1 MIKWIFIVFC
11 LFLGHSTWSQAGLKF
26 KNYTINDGLSQSSV
40 LSIVQDDLNS
50 LWIGTQDG
58 LNRYDG
64 KSFEVF
70 SSDEV
75 EGLESEYIT
84 TSIKG
89 ENSNLWFGTNNGL
102 TLYDFNKET
111 FQTFFIAGNATT
123 QINGLSKDSKGNI
136 WLTTVESGLYSFN
149 TKTQTFRSYYHKVPS
164 KRTTGLVVI
173 NKDELYISCE
183 ENYVYSLKGNDV
195 DNIKINEQFKINKL
209 IDDGAKN
216 KLLIATS
223 KGVLEL
229 DLKTKEN
236 KLKFPFFNEKKG
248 AQSISDLYYQ
258 KSFGWIITTTN
269 NGLFILNENKKIDY
283 FTEDLFQKDA
293 LLFNQI
299 NLIYKDALGTVW
311 IGSQRGLSTF
321 NPYNKGILGVGPSGN
336 PEKGIPTPSVWS
348 FSEDKKNDFVYI
360 GTDQS
365 VTRKDNKTGLFRQLP
380 VEGKRIIGSVL
391 SLHVIDKSK
400 LLVGTTDGFYK
411 LHINE
416 TSHLYERIEKKGFN
430 DVKHKRIYSIVHWK
444 ESLYWLGTKD
454 GVLLYNQTTDV
465 FKKFEH
471 NSREVSN
478 TISKGL
484 CREVFKDLDGLIW
497 FATSTGGLNLLIDKD
512 GELEI
517 RPYEFNFKIRE
528 NSTEYITS
536 IYQEKP
542 GEYWFGTMGAGLILW
557 NERAKES
564 IAFNKDQGLPNN
576 VIYGIVSGKKNE
588 LWLSTNRGLC
598 NINTVTGE
606 INNFK
611 EIDGLMSKEFNLG
624 AYMRSSKGI
633 LYFGGIYGYNYF
645 DPEKLSR
652 NITNIDVAFSKFG
665 LENDWLKPGQENSP
679 LIKHI
684 SKTKEIYLS
693 YKQRS
698 FSLKFQPS
706 DVSNPEQI
714 NYKYVLEGS
723 DEGDMILGNQNEL
736 HFNSLSHGTYKL
748 IVFARLQDGPWSQQP
763 AELNLI
769 IATPFWL
776 TWLFWVVVALLL
788 ALVIWLYFKKRI
800 DAGRRAQVMLEMK
813 ITERTKEINQQKK
826 KIERQKEKLEEERN
840 KVVKQQ
846 KELQREKDKTE
857 NLLKNVIPESMAEE
871 LKKKGKA
878 SARSYNMASVLFTDF
893 VGFTKIADRVSASE
907 LVKKL
912 DVYFTKF
919 DRIIAK
925 NNLEKIK
932 TIGDAYM
939 CAGGVPVRNKTNPID
954 ACTAALQIQS
964 YMQKRKNDAIANGGE
979 YWTLR
984 LGINTGEVTAGVI
997 GSTRLAYDVWGR
1009 TVNQAQRMEM
1019 MGEPETVTITG
1030 TTYELIEPYFECRYM
1045 KKVLT
1050 KSGEEIDMYVVDRIK
1065 SELSL
1070 KGEGIEPNKRF
1081 QEIVNLHQYSSI
1093 NYYKAERHIVKT
1105 LEKGLSKNL
1114 HYHSIA
1120 HTKDV
1125 VNSVERIAL
1134 SEGVTDEG
1142 LFLLKSAASY
1152 HDAGFVEKYDHNETI
1167 GARMA
1172 QEILPNYGYTQ
1183 KNIDKIKELIYVT
1196 EIPHKPKNQLE
1207 EIICDADLD
1216 YLGRD
1221 DFHEIADRLCRE
1233 LIEHGKMEGTKQW
1246 DEVQVKFLKAHKYFT
1261 KTSIKTRRKKKQQ
1274 NLREVIERLER
1285 NEY

>member
-1 MIKWIFIVFC
+1 MIKWIFILFC
-11 LFLGHSTWSQAGLKF
+11 LLLGQFTLSQSELKF

-64 KSFEVF
+64 KNFEVF
-70 SSDEV
+70 SSDET

-84 TSIKG
+84 ASIKG

-102 TLYDFNKET
+102 THYNFKKET
-111 FQTFFIAGNATT
+111 FETYFISGNATT
-123 QINGLSKDSKGNI
+123 QINGLEKDSKGNI
-136 WLTTVESGLYSFN
+136 WITTVESGLYRFNKEAKSFTSFFN
-149 TKTQTFRSYYHKVPS
+149 KIPS
-164 KRTTGLVVI
+164 KKTTGLI
-173 NKDELYISCE
+173 ITAKDEIFVSCE
-183 ENYVYSLKGNDV
+183 ENNLYSLKGSNV
-195 DNIKINEQFKINKL
+195 DKLKINEQFKINKL
-209 IDDGAKN
+209 IDGGTKN
-216 KLLIATS
+216 KLLLATS

-229 DLKTKEN
+229 NLKTKES
-236 KLKFPFFNEKKG
+236 KLKFSFFNKSKG
-248 AQSISDLYYQ
+248 AQNVSDLYYQ
-258 KSFGWIITTTN
+258 KNFGWIVTTTN
-269 NGLFILNENKKIDY
+269 NGLFVLNDNKKIDY

-299 NLIYKDALGTVW
+299 NLLYKDALGTIW

-336 PEKGIPTPSVWS
+336 PKKGIPTPSVWS
-348 FSEDKKNDFVYI
+348 FGEDKKNDFVYI
-360 GTDQS
+360 GTDQA
-365 VTRKDNKTGLFRQLP
+365 VTKRDNKTGIFTQFP
-380 VEGKRIIGSVL
+380 VDGTRIIGSVL
-391 SLHVIDKSK
+391 SILVINKEK
-400 LLVGTTDGFYK
+400 LLIGTTDGFYE
-411 LHINE
+411 LHISENK
-416 TSHLYERIEKKGFN
+416 HRYERIEKSGFN
-430 DVKHKRIYSIVHWK
+430 NIKHNRVYSIVHWK
-444 ESLYWLGTKD
+444 EDLYWLGTKD
-454 GVLLYNQTTDV
+454 GVLLYNEKTQS

-471 NSREVSN
+471 NSNEISN

-484 CREVFKDLDGLIW
+484 CRAVFKDLDGLVW
-497 FATSTGGLNLLIDKD
+497 FATSTGGLNLLIESDN
-512 GELEI
+512 ELEI

-528 NSTEYITS
+528 KSTEYITS
-536 IYQEKP
+536 IYQEKS
-542 GEYWFGTMGAGLILW
+542 GEYWFGTMGAGLVRW
-557 NERAKES
+557 NERTKES
-564 IAFNKDQGLPNN
+564 QVFNKDKGLPNN
-576 VIYGIVSGKKNE
+576 VIYGIVSGENDE

-598 NINTVTGE
+598 NINPVTGT
-606 INNFK
+606 INNYK
-611 EIDGLMSKEFNLG
+611 EIDGLMSNEFNLG
-624 AYMRSSKGI
+624 AYMRSSKGV

-645 DPEKLSR
+645 DPEKLSVSS
-652 NITNIDVAFSKFG
+652 INIDVAFSKFG
-665 LENDWLKPGQENSP
+665 LENEWLKPGQENSP
-679 LIKHI
+679 LTNHV
-684 SKTKEIYLS
+684 SKIKEIYLS

-714 NYKYVLEGS
+714 NYKYILEGS
-723 DEGDMILGNQNEL
+723 DEGEMILGTQNEL

-776 TWLFWVVVALLL
+776 TWWFWVVVALLL
-788 ALVIWLYFKKRI
+788 ALAIWLYFKKRI
-800 DAGRRAQVMLEMK
+800 EDGRRAQVKLEMK
-813 ITERTKEINQQKK
+813 ITERTKEISQQKK

-840 KVVKQQ
+840 TVVKQQ

-878 SARSYNMASVLFTDF
+878 SARGYKMASVLFTDF

-919 DRIIAK
+919 DSIIAK

-954 ACTAALQIQS
+954 SCTAALQIQS

-997 GSTRLAYDVWGR
+997 GSARLAYDVWGK

-1019 MGEPETVTITG
+1019 MGDPETVTITG
-1030 TTYELIEPYFECRYM
+1030 ATYELIEPYFECRYM

-1065 SELSL
+1065 PELSL
-1070 KGEGIEPNKRF
+1070 KREGIEPNKRF
-1081 QEIVNLHQYSSI
+1081 QEIVDLHQYSSI

-1105 LEKGLSKNL
+1105 LENGLSENL

-1125 VNSVERIAL
+1125 VNAVERIAL

-1172 QEILPNYGYTQ
+1172 QEILPSYGYTQ
-1183 KNIDKIKELIYVT
+1183 KNIDKIKDLIYVT

-1216 YLGRD
+1216 YLGRE
-1221 DFHEIADRLCRE
+1221 DFHEIADRLCKE
-1233 LIEHGKMEGTKQW
+1233 LIEHGKMEGQKQW

-1274 NLREVIERLER
+1274 NLKEVIERLER
-1285 NEY
+1285 NVY